1 MAFNQI
7 DITDFQKLDLRVGT
21 IKQAERVPNTKKL
34 YKIKVDLGEL
44 GVKQTV
50 AGLVGHYLPEELVGK
65 KIVFLSNLKPVT
77 LAGETS
83 EGMLLA
89 SEKDGKV
96 ALLTVDREIP
106 DGSKIR

>member
-1 MAFNQI
+1 MAVNQI
-7 DITDFQKLDLRVGT
+7 DIAEFQKLDLRVGT
-21 IKQAERVPNTKKL
+21 VKEVERVPNTRKL
-34 YKIKVDLGEL
+34 YRIKVDLGEL

-50 AGLVGHYLPEELVGK
+50 AGLVEYYRPDELLGK
-65 KIVFLSNLKPVT
+65 KIVFLSNLKPIK

-89 SEKDGKV
+89 SEKNGKV
-96 ALLTVDREIP
+96 ALLTVDRDVP